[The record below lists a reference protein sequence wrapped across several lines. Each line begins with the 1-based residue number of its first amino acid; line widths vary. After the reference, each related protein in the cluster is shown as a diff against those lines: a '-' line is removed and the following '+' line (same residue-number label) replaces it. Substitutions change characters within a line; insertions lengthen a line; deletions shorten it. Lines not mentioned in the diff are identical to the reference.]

1 MYLLATTKWNLLAIT
16 TAPTIPSFTALQ
28 SLLKVKRHAI
38 LSVAFTPVTPHQ
50 VTDNDIIFTTM
61 VSVIQ

>member
-1 MYLLATTKWNLLAIT
+1 MILLAIT

-38 LSVAFTPVTPHQ
+38 LSVAFTPVTPPSPSS
-50 VTDNDIIFTTM
+50 DIIFTTM
-61 VSVIQ
+61 ISVIQ